1 MQRIDLI
8 KISHNINIGDVCGI
22 IEPNIVEDSIFYED
36 GTPIGFYIKDI
47 SKYSEKAAKLA
58 DLADSELRS
67 KSVPKSTM
75 KRSSGLITTTVRG
88 SRKEGEMWYWTVCK
102 DYAMT
107 WGVSKSIRATQKT
120 VADQQKTVLD
130 QLDKIKS
137 EVVSFYEQLRE
148 TT

>member
-1 MQRIDLI
+1 MKVFQSAFGWKAESYFPLDDTTRITI
-8 KISHNINIGDVCGI
+8 
-22 IEPNIVEDSIFYED
+22 
-36 GTPIGFYIKDI
+36 T
-47 SKYSEKAAKLA
+47 
-58 DLADSELRS
+58 
-67 KSVPKSTM
+67 TM
-75 KRSSGLITTTVRG
+75 KRSSGLITTTVMG

-102 DYAMT
+102 DYSMT

-120 VADQQKTVLD
+120 VADQQKTALD

>member
-1 MQRIDLI
+1 MKVFQSAFGWKAESYFPLDDTTRITI
-8 KISHNINIGDVCGI
+8 
-22 IEPNIVEDSIFYED
+22 
-36 GTPIGFYIKDI
+36 T
-47 SKYSEKAAKLA
+47 
-58 DLADSELRS
+58 
-67 KSVPKSTM
+67 TM
-75 KRSSGLITTTVRG
+75 KRSSGLITTSVTG

-102 DYAMT
+102 DYSMT

-120 VADQQKTVLD
+120 VADQQQLALN

>member
-1 MQRIDLI
+1 MRVFQSAFGWKAESYFLLDDTTRITI
-8 KISHNINIGDVCGI
+8 
-22 IEPNIVEDSIFYED
+22 
-36 GTPIGFYIKDI
+36 T
-47 SKYSEKAAKLA
+47 
-58 DLADSELRS
+58 
-67 KSVPKSTM
+67 TM
-75 KRSSGLITTTVRG
+75 KRSSGLITTSVTG

-102 DYAMT
+102 DYSMT

-120 VADQQKTVLD
+120 VADQQQIVLN

>member
-1 MQRIDLI
+1 MKVFQSAFGWTAESFFALDDTTRITI
-8 KISHNINIGDVCGI
+8 
-22 IEPNIVEDSIFYED
+22 
-36 GTPIGFYIKDI
+36 T
-47 SKYSEKAAKLA
+47 
-58 DLADSELRS
+58 
-67 KSVPKSTM
+67 TM

>member
-1 MQRIDLI
+1 MKVFQSAFGWKAESYFPLDDTTRITI
-8 KISHNINIGDVCGI
+8 
-22 IEPNIVEDSIFYED
+22 
-36 GTPIGFYIKDI
+36 T
-47 SKYSEKAAKLA
+47 
-58 DLADSELRS
+58 
-67 KSVPKSTM
+67 TM
-75 KRSSGLITTTVRG
+75 KRSSGLITTSVIG

-102 DYAMT
+102 DYSMT

-120 VADQQKTVLD
+120 VADQQQIVLN